1 MRELRTHKKSYGP
14 CVSQC
19 DVSKQSLTL
28 DALRRA
34 RMTSEGDNWS
44 ISETQHSTDVTSS
57 RGEEGRTSDWKLQL
71 PGCVVLPYR
80 RYGGAVGAG
89 F

>member
-1 MRELRTHKKSYGP
+1 MRELRTHKKSHGT
-14 CVSQC
+14 CVSQS

-28 DALRRA
+28 GALRRA

-57 RGEEGRTSDWKLQL
+57 RGEEG
-71 PGCVVLPYR
+71 
-80 RYGGAVGAG
+80 
-89 F
+89 